1 MPVKK
6 YTVQDGVF
14 VHEHTTASI
23 KDTPTKEFGEG
34 LKRVLAETARNN
46 TPGYILEQSEKY
58 ARARLE
64 APRIERKKGQKL
76 TIFQKELKANERQ
89 RHDCESLLRE
99 VDFLKTI
106 SERKDTNHDFLMVC
120 FYHLGVLAQQA
131 DIRPIEPFF
140 ETGKSNVDGGKTGGH
155 KSGILRKEKAKP
167 IHKIWQAEANKIWSN
182 HPELSNAA
190 VEKII
195 KKKSEIVKNKIG
207 GRPGTIRKTIKK
219 PLP

>member
-14 VHEHTTASI
+14 VHEHTTVSI
-23 KDTPTKEFGEG
+23 KDTPTKEFEES

-140 ETGKSNVDGGKTGGH
+140 EAGKLSVDGGNPGGK
-155 KSGILRKEKAKP
+155 KSGKVRKEKADLTQDAWQDEAD
-167 IHKIWQAEANKIWSN
+167 KIWKRHPTRKNKPVAEMVAK
-182 HPELSNAA
+182 
-190 VEKII
+190 
-195 KKKSEIVKNKIG
+195 KIG
-207 GRPGTIRKTIKK
+207 GNVGTIRKSIQK